1 MTAFRGRWQD
11 IFSLRLFILIGAM
24 LLVVGAWV
32 YPLYHNLG
40 PKFFDSFIAYQMELV
55 KGQIAWHNQ
64 PWFYHAIVLLILC
77 FPAIAFAMPYL
88 GQRGEEDFELESWHT
103 IMRIL
108 FWLVLILFSIITTKI
123 IHYSSLCWFP
133 LTYFAAYHTYRVHTN
148 RGNNLIIQKLLL
160 FFIGVIWTAL
170 LWVLPLA
177 IVNPKKLSF

>member
-77 FPAIAFAMPYL
+77 FPRNCLRNA
-88 GQRGEEDFELESWHT
+88 
-103 IMRIL
+103 L
-108 FWLVLILFSIITTKI
+108 FGSAWRRRF
-123 IHYSSLCWFP
+123 
-133 LTYFAAYHTYRVHTN
+133 
-148 RGNNLIIQKLLL
+148 
-160 FFIGVIWTAL
+160 
-170 LWVLPLA
+170 
-177 IVNPKKLSF
+177 